1 MGIIKRAINK
11 LTSIGKKEQ
20 KVGMVRFV
28 HKNNAI
34 TVYHIC
40 KNRHNEEIIAQIM
53 VGKIRPYVKKM
64 EDLNVKVG
72 DMITF
77 SLEDVVLVGG
87 IGSSMQTGE
96 FTGKIN
102 YETLANTYNKSVMDV
117 KKTILIKY
125 MDILTNT
132 LGVNGSSKEDC
143 MSITI
148 NFVNDFS
155 THQIMGGKDVMAML
169 RAKNAE

>member
-1 MGIIKRAINK
+1 M
-11 LTSIGKKEQ
+11 
-20 KVGMVRFV
+20 
-28 HKNNAI
+28 
-34 TVYHIC
+34 
-40 KNRHNEEIIAQIM
+40 
-53 VGKIRPYVKKM
+53 
-64 EDLNVKVG
+64 
-72 DMITF
+72 
-77 SLEDVVLVGG
+77 
-87 IGSSMQTGE
+87 
-96 FTGKIN
+96 
-102 YETLANTYNKSVMDV
+102 
-117 KKTILIKY
+117 ILIKY